1 MFLCWLFVML
11 FFRVLNHLLTVSSPL
26 AAYIV
31 CPYRHWCTRTR
42 TFWRRGVMWWTWVL
56 SNIIIY
62 IDIYLSACTGHLVF
76 HTKSYFQY
84 YYYSL
89 MYRNYSLFRACR
101 RSFSESLVL
110 CSAMCVIVNKSQPPP
125 SMWASQ
131 VKTSTMVVIVLPVI
145 YLICI
150 QHCRDFLAD
159 CQCLLFCDAICKIAL
174 DSSWEFGEFDPC
186 LGFAAGVT
194 DGDSKSYLTYRQS
207 YTRLT
212 T

>member
-1 MFLCWLFVML
+1 MRYLFHGENEIGQFNYVKGIL
-11 FFRVLNHLLTVSSPL
+11 
-26 AAYIV
+26 
-31 CPYRHWCTRTR
+31 
-42 TFWRRGVMWWTWVL
+42 WWPWVL
-56 SNIIIY
+56 LNIIIY
-62 IDIYLSACTGHLVF
+62 IDIYVSACTDHLVF

-89 MYRNYSLFRACR
+89 RYHYYSSLLRAHR
-101 RSFSESLVL
+101 RSFLESLVL
-110 CSAMCVIVNKSQPPP
+110 CSAKCVIVNKSQPPP

-150 QHCRDFLAD
+150 QHCRDVLAD
-159 CQCLLFCDAICKIAL
+159 CQCLSFCDAICKVAF
-174 DSSWEFGEFDPC
+174 DSCWEFDEFDPC
-186 LGFAAGVT
+186 FGLAAGVT
-194 DGDSKSYLTYRQS
+194 DDNSKSYLTYRQS